1 MGYTMTQLR
10 IHLGCIDRLADVM
23 DNGGTVAECV
33 LAIER
38 CSNISGNDG
47 FCNDYEVQRR
57 QKFKSSALGL
67 LERFILGSTPS
78 LDDEADMIE
87 GVGGG
92 ARRRNTG
99 FIQISGDD
107 PLYISLG
114 AAFLF
119 LAWATSGGVSL
130 H

>member
-47 FCNDYEVQRR
+47 FVNDYEAQRR

-67 LERFILGSTPS
+67 LERFMLGSTPS
-78 LDDEADMIE
+78 SDDEADMVQ

-92 ARRRNTG
+92 ARKQK

-107 PLYISLG
+107 ALNISLG
-114 AAFLF
+114 VALLF
-119 LAWATSGGVSL
+119 LAWATSGGLSL